1 MIAESLTGPAKR
13 RMTAADLRAREAAE
27 AGYEE
32 FWRAPSVKEKID
44 AWMAEAFPDL
54 PAMPR
59 VPEDAPGDFSDADAD
74 LDSEEDVDRA
84 AEILAGV
91 DLDVGSGVDSETDSV
106 FEPQTNVSVEDLM
119 RAMENEG
126 PAILVF
132 DFVDTTAEK
141 AVKEETVDLTA
152 DTD

>member
-74 LDSEEDVDRA
+74 ADSEEDVDRA

-91 DLDVGSGVDSETDSV
+91 DLDDADSV

-126 PAILVF
+126 PATLVF

-141 AVKEETVDLTA
+141 AVKVETVDLTA